1 MSMIA
6 QRKPGVSIA
15 AANADLSRAAQ
26 ASYRQQLVD
35 NPRNSPIELAKPHAS
50 AASILAER
58 GPKETSTAKVA
69 TWVAGVSSIV
79 LLIACANVA
88 NLLLARALRRRREIA
103 VRLALGV
110 SRARLLSQL
119 LTESVLLA
127 VLGGVAGVFVAQ
139 WGGGILRANLL
150 AKTAP
155 DAVVRD
161 PRTLLFAGVAALLV
175 GLLTGLAPALQ
186 TRRANLSADLKA
198 GAREGTYHRSRTRIV
213 LLVLQCALSLVLLVG
228 AGLFV
233 RSLSNVKSVRLG
245 YDPDPV
251 VMVDLNMR
259 GVQLDSAAKRE
270 LRERLLSVT
279 TTIPGVEAATFT
291 NAAPFWSTWN
301 TNLYVAGID
310 TVERLGEFDLNAV
323 SPAYFTTMGTRV
335 IRGRGFTD
343 DDRTAARKVMVVS
356 DAMGKRL
363 WPGRNPIGQCVKL
376 NADTMPCT
384 YVVGIAENIKSSKLG
399 DETNFYYYVPYA
411 QNPGTPLPGL
421 FVRVHGT
428 AGEYLETI
436 RRRLQREMPGASY
449 VSVTRF
455 SDILASQMASWNLGA
470 TMFAAFGVLA
480 LILAA
485 VGLYSVI
492 AYNVAQRTHEL
503 GVRVAL
509 GAQAADVVRL
519 VVGEGLRLVTA
530 GVVLGVI
537 AALSAAKWVKPL
549 LFEQSPRDPVVVLL
563 VSSLLVAVALV
574 ASWMPARRASRV
586 DPQIAL
592 RSE

>member
-1 MSMIA
+1 
-6 QRKPGVSIA
+6 
-15 AANADLSRAAQ
+15 
-26 ASYRQQLVD
+26 
-35 NPRNSPIELAKPHAS
+35 
-50 AASILAER
+50 
-58 GPKETSTAKVA
+58 
-69 TWVAGVSSIV
+69 
-79 LLIACANVA
+79 
-88 NLLLARALRRRREIA
+88 
-103 VRLALGV
+103 
-110 SRARLLSQL
+110 
-119 LTESVLLA
+119 
-127 VLGGVAGVFVAQ
+127 
-139 WGGGILRANLL
+139 
-150 AKTAP
+150 
-155 DAVVRD
+155 
-161 PRTLLFAGVAALLV
+161 
-175 GLLTGLAPALQ
+175 LAPALQ
-186 TRRANLSADLKA
+186 TRRANLSDDLKA
-198 GAREGTYHRSRTRIV
+198 GSREGTYHRSRMRIA

-259 GVQLDSAAKRE
+259 GLQLDTAAKRE
-270 LRERLLSVT
+270 LRERLLSVA

-301 TNLYVAGID
+301 TSLFIAGID

-343 DDRTAARKVMVVS
+343 DDRTAAQKVMVVG

-363 WPGRNPIGQCVKL
+363 WPGRDPIGQCVKL

-384 YVVGIAENIKSSKLG
+384 YVVGVAENIKSSHLAE
-399 DETNFYYYVPYA
+399 ETNFYYYVPYT
-411 QNPGTPLPGL
+411 QNPGTALPGL
-421 FVRVHGT
+421 FVRVHGI
-428 AGEYLETI
+428 AGDFLEPI

-470 TMFAAFGVLA
+470 TMFAAFGALA

-509 GAQAADVVRL
+509 GAQAADVIRL
-519 VVGEGLRLVTA
+519 VVGEGLRLVVA
-530 GVVLGVI
+530 GVVLGII
-537 AALSAAKWVKPL
+537 AALGAAKWVKPL
-549 LFEQSPRDPVVVLL
+549 LFAESPRDPTVVLL
-563 VSSLLVAVALV
+563 VSSLLVVVALV